1 MPQFKLRS
9 GRELEVLDNGVD
21 STRAIVFHHGTPASA
36 SLWSQWF
43 TYAAE
48 AGIRAISYS
57 RAGYGTSDRD
67 FGRSIVSV
75 NKDIAEVLESK
86 GIEKFV
92 AIGWSGG
99 GPHALANT
107 LLDNNVGAITLAGV
121 GAYGVDDLD
130 FLEGM
135 AQENYDEFGA
145 SLQGEDVIQQWFI
158 DNASVFKSAG
168 GAEIREAFG
177 GLISDADKKS
187 MEGSFAD
194 VIAAAIRSGLAVSFD
209 GWVDDDVAFTKPWGF
224 DLSSISK
231 PVKIWQGDQDFMVPH
246 AHSHWLKKHISTAE
260 LTFIPGQGHVTLLV
274 DYTDKVFAQAK
285 ALLA

>member
-1 MPQFKLRS
+1 MPQFKLSS

-43 TYAAE
+43 TYAADR
-48 AGIRAISYS
+48 GIRAISYS

-67 FGRSIVSV
+67 YGRSIISV
-75 NKDIAEVLESK
+75 NKDISEVLASK
-86 GIEKFV
+86 GIERFV

-107 LLDNNVGAITLAGV
+107 LLDTNVGAITLAGV
-121 GAYGVDDLD
+121 GAFGVDDLD

-135 AQENYDEFGA
+135 AQENHEEFGA
-145 SLQGEDVIQQWFI
+145 SLQGEEVIQKWFV
-158 DNASVFKSAG
+158 DNATPFKSAG

-177 GLISDADKKS
+177 GLISEADKKS

-194 VIAAAIRSGLAVSFD
+194 VIASAIRSGLAVSFD

-224 DLSSISK
+224 DLATITR
-231 PVKIWQGDQDFMVPH
+231 PVKIWQGDQDYMVPH
-246 AHSHWLKKHISTAE
+246 AHSHWLKKHIPTAE

-274 DYTDKVFAQAK
+274 DYTEKVFAQAK
-285 ALLA
+285 ELLA

>member
-48 AGIRAISYS
+48 ACIRAISYS

-107 LLDNNVGAITLAGV
+107 LLENNVGAITLAGV

-224 DLSSISK
+224 DLSSINK

>member
-43 TYAAE
+43 TYAAD

-67 FGRSIVSV
+67 YGRSIVSI
-75 NKDIAEVLESK
+75 NKDISEVLESK

-107 LLDNNVGAITLAGV
+107 LLDSNVGAITLAGV
-121 GAYGVDDLD
+121 GAYGVEDLD

-158 DNASVFKSAG
+158 DNASEFKSAG

-177 GLISDADKKS
+177 GLISETDKKS

>member
-1 MPQFKLRS
+1 MPQFKLSS

-43 TYAAE
+43 THAADL
-48 AGIRAISYS
+48 GIRAISYS

-67 FGRSIVSV
+67 YGRSIVSV
-75 NKDIAEVLESK
+75 NKDISEVLASK
-86 GIEKFV
+86 GIERFV

-107 LLDNNVGAITLAGV
+107 LLDTNVGAITLAGV
-121 GAYGVDDLD
+121 GAFGVDDLD

-135 AQENYDEFGA
+135 AQENHDEFGA
-145 SLQGEDVIQQWFI
+145 SLQGEDVIQKWFV
-158 DNASVFKSAG
+158 DNATAFKSAG

-177 GLISDADKKS
+177 GLISEADKKS
-187 MEGSFAD
+187 MVGSFAH
-194 VIAAAIRSGLAVSFD
+194 VIASAIRSGLAVSFD

-224 DLSSISK
+224 DLASINK
-231 PVKIWQGDQDFMVPH
+231 PVKIWQGDQDYMVPH

-285 ALLA
+285 ELLA

>member
-21 STRAIVFHHGTPASA
+21 SAHAIVFHHGTPASA

-43 TYAAE
+43 AYAADS
-48 AGIRAISYS
+48 GIRAISYS

-75 NKDIAEVLESK
+75 NADIAEVLDSK

-92 AIGWSGG
+92 SIGWSGG

-107 LLDNNVGAITLAGV
+107 LLANNVGAITLAGV

-158 DNASVFKSAG
+158 DNASAFKSAG

-177 GLISDADKKS
+177 GLISETDKKS

-224 DLSSISK
+224 DLSSINK
-231 PVKIWQGDQDFMVPH
+231 PVKIWQGDQDLMVPH
-246 AHSHWLKKHISTAE
+246 AHSYWLKKHIPTAE

-274 DYTDKVFAQAK
+274 DYTDQVFAQAK
-285 ALLA
+285 VLLA

>member
-67 FGRSIVSV
+67 YGRSIVSV
-75 NKDIAEVLESK
+75 NKDISEVLESK

-107 LLDNNVGAITLAGV
+107 LLENNVGAITLAGV

-224 DLSSISK
+224 DLSSINK

>member
-1 MPQFKLRS
+1 MPQFKVSS
-9 GRELEVLDNGVD
+9 GREVEVLDNGVD
-21 STRAIVFHHGTPASA
+21 STHAIVFHHGTPASA

-43 TYAAE
+43 TYAADL
-48 AGIRAISYS
+48 GIRAISYS

-67 FGRSIVSV
+67 YGRSIVSV
-75 NKDIAEVLESK
+75 NKDISEVLASK
-86 GIEKFV
+86 GVERFV

-107 LLDNNVGAITLAGV
+107 LLDTNVGAITLAGV
-121 GAYGVDDLD
+121 GAFGESDLD

-135 AQENYDEFGA
+135 AQENHDEFGA
-145 SLQGEDVIQQWFI
+145 SLQGEEVIQKWFV
-158 DNASVFKSAG
+158 DNATAFKSAG

-177 GLISDADKKS
+177 GLISEADKKS

-194 VIAAAIRSGLAVSFD
+194 VIASAIRSGLAVSFD

-224 DLSSISK
+224 NLSSINK

-246 AHSHWLKKHISTAE
+246 AHSYWLKKHIPTAE

-274 DYTDKVFAQAK
+274 DYTDQVFAQAK
-285 ALLA
+285 ELLS

>member
-107 LLDNNVGAITLAGV
+107 LLANNVGAITLAGV

-224 DLSSISK
+224 DLSSINK

-274 DYTDKVFAQAK
+274 DFTDKVFAQAK
-285 ALLA
+285 VLLA

>member
-48 AGIRAISYS
+48 ADIRAISYS

-67 FGRSIVSV
+67 YGRSIVSV

-145 SLQGEDVIQQWFI
+145 SLQGEEVIQQWFI

-177 GLISDADKKS
+177 GLISDADKES

-209 GWVDDDVAFTKPWGF
+209 GWVDDDVAFTKAWGF
-224 DLSSISK
+224 DLSSINK

-274 DYTDKVFAQAK
+274 DYTDKVFTQAK

>member
-48 AGIRAISYS
+48 VGIRAISYS

-224 DLSSISK
+224 DLSSINK

-274 DYTDKVFAQAK
+274 DYTDRVFAQAK

>member
-67 FGRSIVSV
+67 YGRSIVSV

-107 LLDNNVGAITLAGV
+107 LLENNVGAITLAGV

>member
-1 MPQFKLRS
+1 MPQFKLSS

-43 TYAAE
+43 TYAADL
-48 AGIRAISYS
+48 GIRAISYS

-67 FGRSIVSV
+67 YGRSIVSV

-107 LLDNNVGAITLAGV
+107 LLENNVGAITLAGV

-224 DLSSISK
+224 DLSSINK

-274 DYTDKVFAQAK
+274 DYTDRVFAQAK

>member
-1 MPQFKLRS
+1 MPQFKLSS

-36 SLWSQWF
+36 SLWIQWF
-43 TYAAE
+43 TFAADL
-48 AGIRAISYS
+48 GIRAISYS

-67 FGRSIVSV
+67 YGRSIVSV
-75 NKDIAEVLESK
+75 NKDISEVLASK
-86 GIEKFV
+86 GIERFV

-107 LLDNNVGAITLAGV
+107 LLETNVGAITLAGV

-145 SLQGEDVIQQWFI
+145 SLQGEDVIQKWFV
-158 DNASVFKSAG
+158 DNATVFKSAG

-177 GLISDADKKS
+177 GLISEADKKS

-194 VIAAAIRSGLAVSFD
+194 VIASAIQSGLAVSFD

-224 DLSSISK
+224 DLATITK

-285 ALLA
+285 ELLA

>member
-1 MPQFKLRS
+1 MPQFKLSS

-43 TYAAE
+43 TYAADL
-48 AGIRAISYS
+48 GIRTISYS

-67 FGRSIVSV
+67 YGRSIVSV
-75 NKDIAEVLESK
+75 NKDISEVLASK
-86 GIEKFV
+86 GIERFV

-107 LLDNNVGAITLAGV
+107 LLDTNVGAITLAGV
-121 GAYGVDDLD
+121 GAFGVDDLD

-135 AQENYDEFGA
+135 AQENHDEFGA
-145 SLQGEDVIQQWFI
+145 SLQGEDVIQKWFV
-158 DNASVFKSAG
+158 DNATAFKSAG
-168 GAEIREAFG
+168 GVEIREAFG
-177 GLISDADKKS
+177 GLISEADKKS

-194 VIAAAIRSGLAVSFD
+194 VIASAIRSGLAVSFD

-224 DLSSISK
+224 DLASINK
-231 PVKIWQGDQDFMVPH
+231 PVKIWQGDQDYMVPH

-285 ALLA
+285 ELLA

>member
-1 MPQFKLRS
+1 MPQFKLSS

-43 TYAAE
+43 TYAADL
-48 AGIRAISYS
+48 GIRAISYS

-67 FGRSIVSV
+67 YGRSIVSV
-75 NKDIAEVLESK
+75 NKDISEVLASK
-86 GIEKFV
+86 GIERFV

-107 LLDNNVGAITLAGV
+107 LLDTNVGAITLAGV
-121 GAYGVDDLD
+121 GAFGVDDLD

-135 AQENYDEFGA
+135 AQENHDEFGA
-145 SLQGEDVIQQWFI
+145 SLQGEDVIQKWFV
-158 DNASVFKSAG
+158 DNATAFKSA

-177 GLISDADKKS
+177 GLISEADKKS

-194 VIAAAIRSGLAVSFD
+194 VIASAIRSGLAVSFD

-224 DLSSISK
+224 DLATITK

-285 ALLA
+285 ELLA

>member
-1 MPQFKLRS
+1 MPQFTLSS
-9 GRELEVLDNGVD
+9 GRELEVLDNGVK
-21 STRAIVFHHGTPASA
+21 STSALVFHHGTPASA

-43 TYAAE
+43 TYAQGI
-48 AGIRAISYS
+48 GIRAISYS
-57 RAGYGTSDRD
+57 RAGYGNSGRD
-67 FGRSIVSV
+67 KGRSIISI
-75 NKDIAEVLESK
+75 NNDISEVLTSMGVER
-86 GIEKFV
+86 FV

-107 LLDNNVGAITLAGV
+107 LLESNAGAITLAGV

-130 FLEGM
+130 FLNGM
-135 AQENYDEFGA
+135 AQENHDEFGA
-145 SLQGEDVIQQWFI
+145 SLQGEEVIQKWFV

-177 GLISDADKKS
+177 GLISEVDKKS

-194 VIAAAIRSGLAVSFD
+194 VIASAIRSGLAISFD

-224 DLSSISK
+224 ELASISK
-231 PVKIWQGDQDFMVPH
+231 PVKIWQGDQDYMVPH
-246 AHSHWLKKHISTAE
+246 AHSHWLKKHIPSAE

-274 DYTDKVFAQAK
+274 DYTDEVFAQAK
-285 ALLA
+285 ELLA

>member
-1 MPQFKLRS
+1 MPQFKVKD
-9 GRELEVLDNGVD
+9 GRELEILDNGITSD
-21 STRAIVFHHGTPASA
+21 KAIIFHHGTPGHVSAWSSWLEDAASR
-36 SLWSQWF
+36 
-43 TYAAE
+43 
-48 AGIRAISYS
+48 GIRAISYS
-57 RAGYGTSDRD
+57 RAGYGTSDRN
-67 FGRSIVSV
+67 FGRSVLS
-75 NKDIAEVLESK
+75 NNTDISLLLDGKNFSN
-86 GIEKFV
+86 FV

-107 LLDNNVGAITLAGV
+107 LLDSNVGAITLAGV
-121 GAYGVDDLD
+121 GAYGVEDLD

-158 DNASVFKSAG
+158 DNASAFKSAG

-177 GLISDADKKS
+177 GLISETDKKS

-224 DLSSISK
+224 DLSSINK

-246 AHSHWLKKHISTAE
+246 AHSHWVKKHISTAE

>member
-43 TYAAE
+43 TYAAD

-67 FGRSIVSV
+67 YGRSIVSV
-75 NKDIAEVLESK
+75 NKDISEVLESK

-107 LLDNNVGAITLAGV
+107 LLDGNVGAITLAGV

-158 DNASVFKSAG
+158 DNASAFKSVG

-177 GLISDADKKS
+177 GLISETDKKS

-224 DLSSISK
+224 DLSSINK

>member
-1 MPQFKLRS
+1 MPQFKCRS
-9 GRELEVLDNGVD
+9 GRELEVLDNGVE
-21 STRAIVFHHGTPASA
+21 SSKAIVFHHGTPASA
-36 SLWSQWF
+36 ALWSQWF
-43 TYAAE
+43 AYAADL
-48 AGIRAISYS
+48 GIRAISYS
-57 RAGYGTSDRD
+57 RAGYATSDRD

-75 NKDIAEVLESK
+75 NKDIAEVLEAK
-86 GIEKFV
+86 AIEKFV

-107 LLDNNVGAITLAGV
+107 LLASNVGAITLAGV
-121 GAYGVDDLD
+121 GAFGVEDLD

-135 AQENYDEFGA
+135 AQENHDEFGA
-145 SLQGEDVIQQWFI
+145 SLQGEEVIQQWFI
-158 DNASVFKSAG
+158 DNASAFKSVG
-168 GAEIREAFG
+168 GDEIREAFG

-194 VIAAAIRSGLAVSFD
+194 VLAAAIRSGIAVSFD

-224 DLSSISK
+224 ELSSITK

-246 AHSHWLKKHISTAE
+246 AHSRWLAKHIPTAE

-274 DYTDKVFAQAK
+274 DYTEQVFAQAIE
-285 ALLA
+285 LLG

>member
-1 MPQFKLRS
+1 MPQFKVSS
-9 GRELEVLDNGVD
+9 GREVEVLDNGVD
-21 STRAIVFHHGTPASA
+21 STHAIVFHHGTPASA
-36 SLWSQWF
+36 SLWSHWF
-43 TYAAE
+43 TYAADL
-48 AGIRAISYS
+48 GIRAISYS

-67 FGRSIVSV
+67 YGRSIVSV
-75 NKDIAEVLESK
+75 NKDISEVLASK
-86 GIEKFV
+86 GVERFV

-107 LLDNNVGAITLAGV
+107 LLDTNVGAITLAGV
-121 GAYGVDDLD
+121 GAFGESDLD

-135 AQENYDEFGA
+135 AQENHDEFGA
-145 SLQGEDVIQQWFI
+145 SLQGEEVIQKWFV
-158 DNASVFKSAG
+158 DNATAFKSAG

-177 GLISDADKKS
+177 GLISEADKKS

-194 VIAAAIRSGLAVSFD
+194 VIASAIRSGLAVSFD

-224 DLSSISK
+224 NLSSINK

-246 AHSHWLKKHISTAE
+246 AHSYWLKKHIPTAE

-274 DYTDKVFAQAK
+274 DYTDQVFAQAK
-285 ALLA
+285 ELLS